1 MQITKEFLIGEIA
14 ELEQELQKASTF
26 VIQAQATISAYQML
40 LRRLEEPE
48 PVQPTDS
55 GAEHG

>member
-40 LRRLEEPE
+40 LRRIEEPE

-55 GAEHG
+55 GAAHG

>member
-14 ELEQELQKASTF
+14 DLDRELQKASTF
-26 VIQAQATISAYQML
+26 VVQAQATISAYQML

-48 PVQPTDS
+48 PVESTDS
-55 GAEHG
+55 GAAHG

>member
-26 VIQAQATISAYQML
+26 VIQAQATISAYQMV
-40 LRRLEEPE
+40 LRRIEEPE

-55 GAEHG
+55 GAAHG